1 MPSHKPDEKSKTSK
15 VSSKEEL
22 NADELE
28 KVVGGLKKNVGVS
41 GPKAGLSADPC
52 EGGE

>member
-1 MPSHKPDEKSKTSK
+1 MPSHKADAPAKTSK
-15 VSSKEEL
+15 AANKEEL

-28 KVVGGLKKNVGVS
+28 KVVGGLKKNIGVS
-41 GPKAGLSADPC
+41 RPKAGLSADPC